1 MAPVRKVFTA
11 DVNELEAVRSFLTSV
26 GESIGMDKNKI
37 YKLCLAAD
45 EIATN
50 IIIHGYIEAGIEGG
64 SFEIS
69 LQVENDM
76 LITTISDAAVQFNP
90 LQRNMPTPDDLA
102 LPLEERAIG
111 GLGIL
116 MAKESVD
123 EYCYAYEDGKN
134 LNILKIK
141 LGG

>member
-26 GESIGMDKNKI
+26 GESMGLDKNKI

-64 SFEIS
+64 NFEIS
-69 LQVENDM
+69 LHLEDDM
-76 LITTISDAAVQFNP
+76 LIATISDAAVPYNP
-90 LQRNMPTPDDLA
+90 LQRDLPTADDLA

-123 EYCYAYEDGKN
+123 EYCYAYEEGKN

-141 LGG
+141 TGS